1 MEKFEKI
8 YHWETTG
15 DLKTLGTM
23 LQNIV
28 EEDWKFFNLFGFLK
42 DSTEEDRK
50 KYMDKLID
58 ADSKQ
63 FFEYMDWYTF
73 VNEEEVYCAVSE
85 YYEKTMD
92 RELSMWEMW
101 DISENAEYYM
111 RERNLNFDE
120 DFDAREDENAFLDS
134 CEDWDFED
142 MDVLMEKYMTF
153 GF

>member
-28 EEDWKFFNLFGFLK
+28 EEDWKFYSLFEFLTG
-42 DSTEEDRK
+42 STEEDRK
-50 KYMDKLID
+50 KYMDKLVD
-58 ADSKQ
+58 ADRKQ
-63 FFEYMDWYTF
+63 FFEFMDWYTF
-73 VNEEEVYCAVSE
+73 VNETEVNTAVSE
-85 YYEKTMD
+85 YFEKTMD
-92 RELSMWEMW
+92 RDLSMWEMW

-142 MDVLMEKYMTF
+142 IDALAEKYMTF

>member
-8 YHWETTG
+8 YYWETTG

-28 EEDWKFFNLFGFLK
+28 EEDWKFYSLFEFLTG
-42 DSTEEDRK
+42 STEEDRK
-50 KYMDKLID
+50 KYMDKLVD
-58 ADSKQ
+58 ADRKQ
-63 FFEYMDWYTF
+63 FFEFMDWYTF
-73 VNEEEVYCAVSE
+73 VNETEVNTAVSE
-85 YYEKTMD
+85 YFEKTMD
-92 RELSMWEMW
+92 RDLSMWEMW

-142 MDVLMEKYMTF
+142 IDALAEKYMTF